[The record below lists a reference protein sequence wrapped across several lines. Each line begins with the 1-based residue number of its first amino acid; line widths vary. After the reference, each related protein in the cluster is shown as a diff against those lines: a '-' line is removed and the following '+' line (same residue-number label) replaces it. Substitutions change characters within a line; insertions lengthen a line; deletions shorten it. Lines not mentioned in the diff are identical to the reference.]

1 MKFANEIV
9 LIMNEIG
16 SFSFASSFAEIKT
29 YKKTANAVY
38 QCFDYVFLSFL
49 FASSFAETQ
58 ASANKRKPVYQL
70 VNVIIILFLCK
81 PSLQKP

>member
-16 SFSFASSFAEIKT
+16 PFSFASSFAEIKT
-29 YKKTANAVY
+29 YKKPTNAVFQSISCKY
-38 QCFDYVFLSFL
+38 HRFLL
-49 FASSFAETQ
+49 ASSFAETQ